1 MSDKFERLAEGNMSF
16 TQTRLLACSDKEDD
30 NMIREIHKQIFSSLL
45 ISRELFMD
53 EMAILLARQQLSDY
67 SMETDYFEKKY
78 GMNFEAFDSRFRSRE
93 ASYEK
98 ENDWMD
104 WKFAAESRDHWQ
116 NILRQTG
123 YDS

>member
-1 MSDKFERLAEGNMSF
+1 MSF

-78 GMNFEAFDSRFRSRE
+78 GMNFEAFDRRFRSRE
-93 ASYEK
+93 ASYEM

-104 WKFAAESRDHWQ
+104 WKFAVESRNHWQ
-116 NILRQTG
+116 NILRQAG